1 MSKVC
6 TVRLYGLGSENIEE
20 GLYMQRLIAILREFF
35 DGDSGV
41 TAMEYAL
48 LGGLIS
54 VVIVVAVTSVG
65 TGVGG
70 LFNFVAEQVAI
81 AAAAGGG

>member
-1 MSKVC
+1 
-6 TVRLYGLGSENIEE
+6 
-20 GLYMQRLIAILREFF
+20 MQRFMGTLRKFIECEE
-35 DGDSGV
+35 GV

-65 TGVGG
+65 TNVNA
-70 LFNFVAEQVAI
+70 LFTFVANQVA
-81 AAAAGGG
+81 AAVTASGA